1 MDVDNQLARISQ
13 IMALLQENK
22 KNTIEMLKKQKEQY
36 SESLKRSSNII
47 AQAQEG
53 IRVMKTNME
62 NYRHYQARGLI
73 TQDQLINQIALYYER
88 QNNRLNLFAQS
99 DQNALQV
106 TVLESQIQIQAAE
119 FDNQIYQME
128 LQRYEIQKER
138 LNIDAGGEIIIRA
151 MADGR
156 IDSLSV
162 TVGQMIKPGDSLLQI
177 IPHTIDHFSLV
188 TWVPND
194 AVPYLSAGDRV
205 NIRYEAFPA
214 QKFGMFGGTISVI
227 SRSPASPQ
235 EMQTYQGSLKAA
247 SSSAAPYYK
256 IIIRPDRQNI
266 AYAGKRLSLGNG
278 MPAQSTLFLEKR
290 RSTSG
295 CSLPSTI

>member
-1 MDVDNQLARISQ
+1 
-13 IMALLQENK
+13 
-22 KNTIEMLKKQKEQY
+22 MLKK
-36 SESLKRSSNII
+36 
-47 AQAQEG
+47 
-53 IRVMKTNME
+53 
-62 NYRHYQARGLI
+62 
-73 TQDQLINQIALYYER
+73 
-88 QNNRLNLFAQS
+88 
-99 DQNALQV
+99 
-106 TVLESQIQIQAAE
+106 
-119 FDNQIYQME
+119 
-128 LQRYEIQKER
+128 QKER

-177 IPHTIDHFSLV
+177 IDHFSLV

-194 AVPYLSAGDRV
+194 AVPYLSAVDRV

-278 MPAQSTLFLEKR
+278 MPAQSTLFLEKG